1 MICHFKNKEGKEAW
15 NISWKALALNGYNTE
30 ILDHF
35 CNAIVQMIRE
45 SLREDVTAEKVGAVV
60 GDVVKSVFEKMQ
72 KADGEEEEET
82 AEPERE
88 EAAEEETK

>member
-1 MICHFKNKEGKEAW
+1 MTL
-15 NISWKALALNGYNTE
+15 ISSIVIMETTLNYYDDSR
-30 ILDHF
+30 ILVASILHLKIIQQVF
-35 CNAIVQMIRE
+35 
-45 SLREDVTAEKVGAVV
+45 GAVV